1 MISSAFMA
9 VASAGMAYGIGDVF
23 RATGNIAAALG
34 KTGTEIARALAHG
47 ITGGFM
53 SVINGGSFA
62 SGFLSGAFASI
73 GGHFANK
80 YLGGSFGAQAASG
93 IILGGLG
100 SVLVGGNFW
109 MGAAQGLIVTV
120 FNHLKHII
128 DVPKPKSNR
137 KANYKTPRKS
147 QENDW
152 LSPTNTTIGGAG
164 VFGTGFE
171 NLSGRTT
178 IGMNFKLYP
187 SGWRGNQYV
196 STFRITKVGKVLG
209 TATFVIGTALDT
221 YGVYNYY
228 TEGANSPNAV
238 HPIKGSANLG
248 VGLWGMLHPVTAF
261 GATLYYGI
269 DTFDPRGF
277 SGAMEAVG
285 NTEIQHRKMTGT
297 GLLNGPKF

>member
-1 MISSAFMA
+1 MA

-120 FNHLKHII
+120 FNHLKHLIAE
-128 DVPKPKSNR
+128 PKIKADSDIKVDKETKRAFKQLVKSG
-137 KANYKTPRKS
+137 NY
-147 QENDW
+147 QEAFDLINSKYNLDSDIKGKYT
-152 LSPTNTTIGGAG
+152 LVFSDDRNYSGLTGGDEYQVQEVTIAKH
-164 VFGTGFE
+164 VFKNSVAVFARVVHHEFIHVYQRAVLGMSG
-171 NLSGRTT
+171 NLSIYEVREFLAYHDSLF
-178 IGMNFKLYP
+178 NKKLPYASFSSMEGYWNKAKGFYEYMTANP
-187 SGWRGNQYV
+187 SLINSYQSQYND
-196 STFRITKVGKVLG
+196 FTK
-209 TATFVIGTALDT
+209 
-221 YGVYNYY
+221 
-228 TEGANSPNAV
+228 S
-238 HPIKGSANLG
+238 
-248 VGLWGMLHPVTAF
+248 
-261 GATLYYGI
+261 
-269 DTFDPRGF
+269 GF
-277 SGAMEAVG
+277 F
-285 NTEIQHRKMTGT
+285 NK
-297 GLLNGPKF
+297 